1 MILGWLGIVILSITG
16 VLLMISRIPTWEAFF
31 STRFGVL
38 LGLKILLFLIMVTTA
53 VIVTF
58 IIGPKLRKQKSFLLP
73 KNKDRLTLEELSRF
87 DGRDGRPAYFAYK
100 GKVYD
105 VSLSKFWKDGSHTK
119 KHPAGND
126 LTEMIKTAPHGEEKI
141 LQMPVVGELLPVGV
155 KMEKSAHEKVF
166 YFMGYMNLIFVF
178 LITFIIALWRWW

>member
-1 MILGWLGIVILSITG
+1 
-16 VLLMISRIPTWEAFF
+16 
-31 STRFGVL
+31 
-38 LGLKILLFLIMVTTA
+38 
-53 VIVTF
+53 
-58 IIGPKLRKQKSFLLP
+58 
-73 KNKDRLTLEELSRF
+73 LTLEELSRF

-105 VSLSKFWKDGSHTK
+105 VSLSKFWKDGSHMK
-119 KHPAGND
+119 KHPAGYD

-166 YFMGYMNLIFVF
+166 YFMAYMNLIFVF
-178 LITFIIALWRWW
+178 LITLTIALWRWW